1 METHDAVAVIRRP
14 PSERTRHLLSA
25 ITGYQE
31 ARPAC
36 HHQRETAGLVVPL
49 IISLGTPFRIALGR
63 EPDEGDRPGSFAA
76 GLYAGPVNIR
86 SDGAAEC
93 VQVDLTPLG
102 AYRCLGGAVVD
113 LCQRMVDLGDVFGAA
128 GRRLVERVRAAPS
141 WRLRFDLV
149 EAFVAGRDAFAP
161 SPGIAF
167 AYRRLAESAGSL
179 GIAALADEIG
189 WSRTHL
195 AGRFRA
201 EIGLG
206 PKRVA
211 RMMRFQQACALAG
224 PAGGATH
231 GGGWAAIAAACG
243 YADQA
248 HLIRDFVE
256 MAGEPPCA
264 WARRVALRDPR
275 LARDPAFG

>member
-1 METHDAVAVIRRP
+1 MPGMETPDAFAVIRRH
-14 PSERTRHLLSA
+14 PSDRTRHLLSA
-25 ITGYQE
+25 ITGYRE
-31 ARPAC
+31 MRPAR

-49 IISLGTPFRIALGR
+49 IISIGTPFRIALGR
-63 EPDEGDRPGSFAA
+63 EPEEADRVGSFAA
-76 GLYAGPVNIR
+76 GLYAGPVNIL

-93 VQVDLTPLG
+93 VQVDFTPLG

-113 LCQRMVDLGDVFGAA
+113 LCQRMVDLGDVFGAP
-128 GRRLVERVRAAPS
+128 GRLLVERIRATPS
-141 WRLRFDLV
+141 WHARFDLV
-149 EAFVAGRDAFAP
+149 EAFVAARDAFAP

-167 AYRRLAESAGSL
+167 AYRRLAESAGTI
-179 GIAALADEIG
+179 GIAALAEEIG

-201 EIGLG
+201 EVGLG

-211 RMMRFQQACALAG
+211 RMMRFQQACAVARG
-224 PAGGATH
+224 ESEAC
-231 GGGWAAIAAACG
+231 GGWAAIAAACG

-256 MAGEPPCA
+256 MAGEAPGA
-264 WARRVALRDPR
+264 WARRVML
-275 LARDPAFG
+275 RDPAFG